1 MGGNVLGWT
10 LLVGVGRALLTLWLA
25 GALSVSSSSQFEAVY
40 DNCSIVSW
48 FAHII
53 VIRHVCFT
61 GWAILLN
68 ESIFLLKF
76 LIGKT

>member
-1 MGGNVLGWT
+1 MRGWT
-10 LLVGVGRALLTLWLA
+10 LLVGVGRAPLMFWLA
-25 GALSVSSSSQFEAVY
+25 GALSAFSSSQFEAVSG
-40 DNCSIVSW
+40 NFSIVSW
-48 FAHII
+48 FAHIV

-68 ESIFLLKF
+68 EAIFLLKF